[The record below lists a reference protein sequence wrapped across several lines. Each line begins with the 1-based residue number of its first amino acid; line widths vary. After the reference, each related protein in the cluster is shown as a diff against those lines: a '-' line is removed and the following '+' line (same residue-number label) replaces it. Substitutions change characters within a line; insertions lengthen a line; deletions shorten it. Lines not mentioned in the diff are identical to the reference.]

1 MDLKAYYRQKR
12 RAVFLKRLIIG
23 AFIFAVFLLAVW
35 GLFWAPFLRIKNIDI
50 KNYSD
55 EAAIKDDISRRFGSK
70 NMFFLPAN
78 NFFLVSTAK
87 IVDLLRTDG
96 FGLVLVEKK
105 FPKTLII
112 SFPETKPWLIFCP
125 KENCFYVNESG
136 ILADIAPKF
145 SENPL
150 PEIVIASASAAPRR
164 LGENVLDE
172 SKARFLHIAFDYLKN
187 IEAEANKIEFQ
198 EPNAADAKI
207 FLKEGWFIYIS
218 LNSDPQK
225 IFSDFK
231 LLLDEKIKDGRDR
244 LEYVDFR
251 FGNKAFYKLKA
262 VN

>member
-1 MDLKAYYRQKR
+1 M
-12 RAVFLKRLIIG
+12 
-23 AFIFAVFLLAVW
+23 AVFLLAAW

-50 KNYSD
+50 KNYSN
-55 EAAIKDDISRRFGSK
+55 ELILKNKISRRLGEK
-70 NMFFLPAN
+70 NMFFLPAG

-96 FGLVLVEKK
+96 FGLAIVEKK

-112 SFPETKPWLIFCP
+112 SFPKTKPWLIFCS
-125 KENCFYVNESG
+125 KEDCFYVNEFG

-150 PEIVIASASAAPRR
+150 PEIVIVGASAATRR

-172 SKARFLHIAFDYLKN
+172 SQARFLRVAFDYLKN

-198 EPNAADAKI
+198 ESNAADAKI
-207 FLKEGWFIYIS
+207 FLKEGWFIYVS
-218 LNSDPQK
+218 LSSDPQK

-231 LLLDEKIKDGRDR
+231 LLLEEKIKDGRNR

-251 FGNKAFYKLKA
+251 FGNKAFYKLKTI
-262 VN
+262 N